1 MLYSIKLTD
10 EKLINVYIK
19 NNSLRQLFIGNNWS
33 FMVIFCE
40 IKNVNLGETISK
52 HEISIK
58 IISVTAQNKKTARYS
73 YLYSFKI
80 VIRLI

>member
-58 IISVTAQNKKTARYS
+58 IISVTAQD
-73 YLYSFKI
+73 I
-80 VIRLI
+80 